1 MGIQQALL
9 QKLGETLVVKFRA
22 SIEPVK
28 ASGRTAASIHAVA
41 TDTTLEVLAHRSIGT
56 LEYGRAPTSS
66 GAPKG
71 NPSLFEAIKEWALIR
86 GIISN
91 INDRK
96 EMGIVYAITKKIHN
110 EGTLLYKGTD
120 HYGRTKPTMLLQGVV
135 NELNYDVLLREI
147 VAYNVTVYESA
158 IIKELTALK

>member
-41 TDTTLEVLAHRSIGT
+41 TDTTLEVLAHRSIGA
-56 LEYGRAPTSS
+56 LEYGRKPTSS

-96 EMGIVYAITKKIHN
+96 ELGIVYAITKKIHN
-110 EGTLLYKGTD
+110 EGWKSKLNA
-120 HYGRTKPTMLLQGVV
+120 PLQGVADG
-135 NELNYDVLLREI
+135 LNYDVLLREI
-147 VAYNVTVYESA
+147 VAHQVTVYESA
-158 IIKELTALK
+158 IIKELKALT